1 MWLQPP
7 PSVQSVGIHRKMA
20 ICHEHNLRA
29 PLPQKKPY
37 GIRVTMPASDP
48 LRNLVGGDWE
58 KLHWFA
64 SRNERDEWLRQMS
77 GRYVYFRPG
86 DRPTLEFAT
95 IDP

>member
-1 MWLQPP
+1 
-7 PSVQSVGIHRKMA
+7 MA
-20 ICHEHNLRA
+20 ICHEHNLRE
-29 PLPQKKPY
+29 PLPQNKPY

-64 SRNERDEWLRQMS
+64 TRAERDEWLRQMS

>member
-1 MWLQPP
+1 
-7 PSVQSVGIHRKMA
+7 MA
-20 ICHEHNLRA
+20 IFHEHNLRE

-37 GIRVTMPASDP
+37 GIRVTMPTSDP
-48 LRNLVGGDWE
+48 LRNLVGVDWE

-64 SRNERDEWLRQMS
+64 TRAERDDWHRQMS

>member
-1 MWLQPP
+1 
-7 PSVQSVGIHRKMA
+7 MA
-20 ICHEHNLRA
+20 ICHEHNLRE

-64 SRNERDEWLRQMS
+64 TRAERDAALAQRRAEIVSLDGG
-77 GRYVYFRPG
+77 GRMVSDER
-86 DRPTLEFAT
+86 
-95 IDP
+95 